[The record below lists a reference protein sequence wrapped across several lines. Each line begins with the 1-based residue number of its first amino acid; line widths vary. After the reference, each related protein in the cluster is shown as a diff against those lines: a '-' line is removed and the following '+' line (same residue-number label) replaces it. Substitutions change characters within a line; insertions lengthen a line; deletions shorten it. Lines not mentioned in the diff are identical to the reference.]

1 MNVGVK
7 VREISTGSIGVIEK
21 GNNQNGFFVNFG
33 SRKNWKRNNE
43 VEVIHNTIDSNNSNS
58 NGKQLTSKPIASQQ
72 PPQQSQQQPPQSIKP
87 IPATRPVPT
96 IPKVQS
102 EDPGPRFGNFTLP
115 TTNSSTKY
123 STLPSRQFFEV
134 SSSPGDENG
143 TFKRSA
149 APPPLNQNGGSTF
162 NNKVQSPSRPSI
174 PSFEPPTQQP
184 IQPPQKSPRNVPVV
198 PKRTNQPPSSPS
210 QPPQQST
217 PQQQPP
223 PLKPIQSPSQ
233 PQQPQPPLKPIP
245 QPQQQSQPTQQ
256 PTQPPP
262 QIKSQ
267 FQITITNTNGHINGS
282 TNGTTSTVE
291 KSPRNNEST
300 TTTKDMWNIDYR
312 ELKFVGNEIGSGK
325 YGSVS
330 LGYWLGTPVAIKK
343 LHENNEETD
352 VLVQRELQI
361 LKEIRHPQ
369 IVQFL
374 GVSRNE
380 KDEVHIITEFMDGG
394 DLFDALIF
402 GDIPLTWKEK
412 LRISLDIAQ
421 SCRFLHARGILH
433 RDLKSQ
439 NILLSTNR
447 RAKLC
452 DLGLARMFE
461 ERINKRYTCVGTE
474 IWMAPEVCLD
484 QSYSTAVDVFSFGI
498 VLVEIITEKI
508 PDERFPQH
516 RFQFD
521 APAFLKKVPKECPP
535 EFAKLCVDCTKYNPK
550 ERPSFIKVLDT
561 IQSIYDSL
569 PDDEENYE

>member
-43 VEVIHNTIDSNNSNS
+43 VEVIQNTIDNS
-58 NGKQLTSKPIASQQ
+58 NGKQSATPKPIAQQQQQQQQ
-72 PPQQSQQQPPQSIKP
+72 PPQQSQQQQQPSQPLKP

-149 APPPLNQNGGSTF
+149 APPPSSSNQNGSDL
-162 NNKVQSPSRPSI
+162 NKVQSPSRPSI

-184 IQPPQKSPRNVPVV
+184 TQPLQKSPRNVPIV
-198 PKRTNQPPSSPS
+198 PKRTNPSPPSPPLQSP
-210 QPPQQST
+210 QPT

-223 PLKPIQSPSQ
+223 PLKPIPQ
-233 PQQPQPPLKPIP
+233 PQQQQQQQQQPPPLKPIP
-245 QPQQQSQPTQQ
+245 QPQQSQPNQ
-256 PTQPPP
+256 P
-262 QIKSQ
+262 IKSQ
-267 FQITITNTNGHINGS
+267 IQIPITNTNGN
-282 TNGTTSTVE
+282 TNGHSSLVE

-300 TTTKDMWNIDYR
+300 TATTKDMWNIDYK

-343 LHENNEETD
+343 LHENNEETEI
-352 VLVQRELQI
+352 LVQRELQI

-380 KDEVHIITEFMDGG
+380 KDEIHIITEFMDGG

-535 EFAKLCVDCTKYNPK
+535 DFSKLCVDCTKYNPK

-561 IQSIYDSL
+561 IQNIYDSL
-569 PDDEENYE
+569 PDDDEENYDQ